1 MALGAMKMPPPVLAR
16 FSLFGRSIHRWVVP
30 FAAASFLLTP
40 ILFAGYAITDEPAW
54 LRYAFIA
61 NTLAIPFGLI
71 AAAFGGID
79 ARDIPPSHAARRAAW
94 PHALLNLGALALL
107 LLDLAVYRDAG
118 QAACNGA
125 FDSVAG
131 FDATGALVLSAM
143 AGLCTIA
150 SAFLGM
156 IMARRFKVGVVDHE
170 PLRPPFRP
178 AAPPRARPTS
188 VVKSS

>member
-1 MALGAMKMPPPVLAR
+1 MAFGAMKMPPPVLAR

-40 ILFAGYAITDEPAW
+40 ILFAGYAITEGPAW

-61 NTLAIPFGLI
+61 NTLAIPFGLV

-79 ARDIPPSHAARRAAW
+79 GRDIPPSHAARRVVW

-107 LLDLAVYRDAG
+107 FVNLAVYRDAG
-118 QAACNGA
+118 RAACNGA
-125 FDSVAG
+125 FDSLAA
-131 FDATGALVLSAM
+131 FDATGAIVLSAM
-143 AGLCTIA
+143 AGLSTLA

-156 IMARRFKVGVVDHE
+156 IMAHRFKVGVVDHE

-178 AAPPRARPTS
+178 TEPRRARPPRAL
-188 VVKSS
+188 